1 MGKKR
6 YEAPR
11 LMVYGR
17 VEEIT
22 LHGRG
27 HPPFGNSGPPGCN
40 PSDGCVA
47 PGLGSQI
54 GNIYNNPQHRP

>member
-1 MGKKR
+1 
-6 YEAPR
+6 
-11 LMVYGR
+11 MVYGR